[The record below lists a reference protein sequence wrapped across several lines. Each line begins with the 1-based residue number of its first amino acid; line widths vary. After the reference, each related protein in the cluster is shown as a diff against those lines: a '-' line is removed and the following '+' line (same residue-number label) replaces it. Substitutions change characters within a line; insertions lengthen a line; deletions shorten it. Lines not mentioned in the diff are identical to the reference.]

1 MVFIHRDQYLLYF
14 SWIFFSKLCFYGCC
28 APNLARPSR
37 CEVFFYCVLLC
48 DFRCCQLLLCE
59 PVRQKKKNKEK
70 KQQSVRE
77 RSEKKRRGRDNGG
90 RLAMKRNETGT
101 AVAHASFRLPFSARP
116 PSFIHQLPIAPFP
129 PQTLSLSMPS
139 YFAYQ
144 ILTTDQRTDGQCKR
158 HENVK
163 CSIRRFD
170 LDLNRWLGWWP
181 KPKTQN
187 QNPKLNTE

>member
-77 RSEKKRRGRDNGG
+77 RNEKKRRGRDNCG

-101 AVAHASFRLPFSARP
+101 AVAHASFRLPFSAPHSPLKHSRYLCLL
-116 PSFIHQLPIAPFP
+116 I
-129 PQTLSLSMPS
+129 SLTK
-139 YFAYQ
+139 Y
-144 ILTTDQRTDGQCKR
+144 
-158 HENVK
+158 
-163 CSIRRFD
+163 
-170 LDLNRWLGWWP
+170 
-181 KPKTQN
+181 
-187 QNPKLNTE
+187 